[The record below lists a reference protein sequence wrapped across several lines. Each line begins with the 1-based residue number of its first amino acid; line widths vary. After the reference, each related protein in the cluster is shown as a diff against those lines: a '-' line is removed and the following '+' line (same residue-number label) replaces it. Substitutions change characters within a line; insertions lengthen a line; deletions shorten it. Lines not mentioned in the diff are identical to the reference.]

1 MHPRLCLLVNGSC
14 EPCLRNSNKLYLLS
28 IPMTS
33 SIIDAVVLNLLS
45 SYLTYAIVLA
55 SRAAASTRSSIQE
68 LSMILNSPSTH
79 FLLDWMPLFSS
90 LPTKQMDPLLTRAYT
105 ALNKLCSFP
114 NVSTKPPPKLKSVE
128 EASSN
133 TFSES
138 VFSLRM
144 YALQCLAHTSPG
156 IVEGNTVWDQANRSA
171 ALFIKN
177 ISSTAIPEA
186 QATSLVLGAFA
197 ELVRIAET
205 RQDKETFMAVD
216 EEGKSFIGFC
226 DYWSS
231 FAKRVGTNYIPS
243 IIISFTFCYVGW
255 RYIPS
260 AENQLAHSVSFA
272 LRNQV
277 SC

>member
-14 EPCLRNSNKLYLLS
+14 DPCLRNSNKLYLLS
-28 IPMTS
+28 IPKTS
-33 SIIDAVVLNLLS
+33 SIINAVVLNLLS

-68 LSMILNSPSTH
+68 LSMILDSPSTH
-79 FLLDWMPLFSS
+79 SLLDWKPLFSS
-90 LPTKQMDPLLTRAYT
+90 LPTKHMDSLLTRAYT

-114 NVSTKPPPKLKSVE
+114 SVSTKPPPKLKSVT
-128 EASSN
+128 EASFDS
-133 TFSES
+133 FSES
-138 VFSLRM
+138 VFSLRI

-156 IVEGNTVWDQANRSA
+156 VVEGNTVWDQANRSA

-186 QATSLVLGAFA
+186 HATSVVLGAFA
-197 ELVRIAET
+197 ELVRIAVT
-205 RQDKETFMAVD
+205 RQDKEAFMAID
-216 EEGKSFIGFC
+216 EKGKSFIGFC

-231 FAKRVGTNYIPS
+231 FAKRVGTNYSRSITIP
-243 IIISFTFCYVGW
+243 FTFYYVGW
-255 RYIPS
+255 RYMPS
-260 AENQLAHSVSFA
+260 AENQHADSESLA
-272 LRNQV
+272 LRNYV